1 MKVYIDLDRAKK
13 IKKDKIREDRKPL
26 LEEQD
31 VLYMRALEANDAE
44 AKNAIVLEK
53 QRLRDITLGVDECLT
68 VEELSS
74 FSIGTA

>member
-1 MKVYIDLDRAKK
+1 MKVYIDLDRAKE
-13 IKKDKIREDRKPL
+13 IKKDKIREDRKLL

-53 QRLRDITLGVDECLT
+53 QRLRDITLRVDECLT